1 MGVKRKTP
9 NPRLREPSKFGEN
22 FRDINQH
29 GYDEYRNEYPY
40 SLIAREIIECK
51 KMMLIFTQ

>member
-1 MGVKRKTP
+1 M
-9 NPRLREPSKFGEN
+9 EPSKFGEN

-29 GYDEYRNEYPY
+29 GDDEYRNECPF

-51 KMMLIFTQ
+51 KNGADF